1 MISAPYEPEQV
12 LFQQIKSNSV
22 LLKWNSPKPNRAKV
36 DGFVINLFI
45 NDIEQPLIDL
55 PNNPNETQ
63 GYTITNLRPGSFI
76 SAYVLAY
83 ADRKLYL
90 DRKYTGPA
98 SKTAEITLLF
108 FANDVLSF
116 DVVPARV
123 DSHSIDL
130 NMSTDA
136 DLDQTYSH
144 MVIAVKEGQIDSN
157 NLWVQILNL
166 STDTREY
173 QLSGLKPDSTY
184 TVQIDGILR
193 GELGRGILS
202 RMTVRTL
209 KEEGVPSNF
218 LTCSFI

>member
-1 MISAPYEPEQV
+1 M
-12 LFQQIKSNSV
+12 
-22 LLKWNSPKPNRAKV
+22 
-36 DGFVINLFI
+36 
-45 NDIEQPLIDL
+45 L
-55 PNNPNETQ
+55 PF
-63 GYTITNLRPGSFI
+63 Y
-76 SAYVLAY
+76 
-83 ADRKLYL
+83 
-90 DRKYTGPA
+90 
-98 SKTAEITLLF
+98 
-108 FANDVLSF
+108 
-116 DVVPARV
+116 VVPARV

-136 DLDQTYSH
+136 DLGQTYSH